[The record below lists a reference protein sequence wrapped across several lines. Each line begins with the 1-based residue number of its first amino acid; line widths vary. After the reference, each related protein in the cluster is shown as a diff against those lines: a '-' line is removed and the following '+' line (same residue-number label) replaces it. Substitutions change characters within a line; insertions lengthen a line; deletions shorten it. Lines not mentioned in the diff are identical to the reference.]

1 MGTFRLLSR
10 GDCCC
15 CTAGG
20 ALLVPAVV
28 ASVAGGGGAGGLTPL
43 PADDVA
49 GVVAATGAAPPTVPA
64 AGLVQLAIMAADES
78 TVQMS
83 KQACSLPAIG
93 ALLLL
98 SSVQVVG
105 H

>member
-1 MGTFRLLSR
+1 
-10 GDCCC
+10 
-15 CTAGG
+15 
-20 ALLVPAVV
+20 V
-28 ASVAGGGGAGGLTPL
+28 ASVAGGGGLTPL

-64 AGLVQLAIMAADES
+64 AGLLVQLAVMAADES
-78 TVQMS
+78 TAQMS